1 MSATAG
7 SMIGA
12 VKKGDRARARRLLRS
27 SSDPNERDPDG
38 RTALMWAARKGSR
51 QLAAMLVEF
60 GADPNT
66 RDSQGQTALHYA
78 AAGKHGAVIQA
89 LVAAGADPDA
99 KDRDDF
105 TPFDLACLAEDYKT
119 AKELSSLGAKGA
131 PPDPGIIS
139 IGKERTRSDYL
150 PIHEA
155 IDLLSLRLS
164 DLPEHNPWGER
175 GHLRVVFQIPGSR
188 AKRVRATV
196 RKTAFSKKERVVV
209 VQVAVPRSLTKK
221 RPVEFLLDSLQ
232 KAVDLAERVF
242 KRARIEFGGSAIREY
257 LQALELMKN
266 WEFPDFRGQSS

>member
-1 MSATAG
+1 MPVTTG
-7 SMIGA
+7 SLIGA
-12 VKKGDRARARRLLRS
+12 IKKGDRAKARHLLRNGA
-27 SSDPNERDPDG
+27 DPNEREPDG
-38 RTALMWAARKGSR
+38 PTALMWAAQKGSR
-51 QLAAMLVEF
+51 QLAAMLCEF
-60 GADPNT
+60 GANPNT

-78 AAGKHGAVIQA
+78 AAGKHGPVIQA
-89 LVAAGADPDA
+89 LVAAGANPDA
-99 KDRDDF
+99 IDKDDF

-119 AKELSSLGAKGA
+119 AKELSSLGARGA

-196 RKTAFSKKERVVV
+196 RQTAFSKKERVVV

-221 RPVEFLLDSLQ
+221 RPVEFLLESVQ

-242 KRARIEFGGSAIREY
+242 KRAGIEFGGSAIREY
-257 LQALELMKN
+257 LQAIELMKN
-266 WEFPDFRGQSS
+266 WEFPDFRGQS